1 MANKSEDRRDS
12 GRAMIEIP
20 ITYTHS
26 NTFFYDYINNISLG
40 GTFIRTQNS
49 LPVGTRFRFI
59 IKLPDQ
65 EEELSLKAEVV
76 WVREREERVQNN
88 ILPQGMGIKF
98 IFDTE
103 GEQKDFSERIEK
115 LIRKQ
120 LGDKIADRL
129 LKNRK

>member
-1 MANKSEDRRDS
+1 MANKSEDRRGS

>member
-59 IKLPDQ
+59 IKLPGQ